1 MKGKKIDKFYNCK
14 TWLYAKIATQ
24 QEVNAYNKTEGKNRN
39 HKNFQKLHTG
49 RKGLFFFFFF
59 NGIQYKTGIRRA
71 FFLKSTHK
79 ASIIT
84 LNVLGIKI

>member
-1 MKGKKIDKFYNCK
+1 MLTTKRKEKIETIRISKNY
-14 TWLYAKIATQ
+14 TQ
-24 QEVNAYNKTEGKNRN
+24 GEKD
-39 HKNFQKLHTG
+39 FF
-49 RKGLFFFFFF
+49 FFFFFF